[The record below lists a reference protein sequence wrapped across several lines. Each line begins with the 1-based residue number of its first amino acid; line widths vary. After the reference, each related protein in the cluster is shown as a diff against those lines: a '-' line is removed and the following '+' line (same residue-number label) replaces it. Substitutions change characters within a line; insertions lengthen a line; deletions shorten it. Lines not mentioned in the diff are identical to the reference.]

1 MMMEPKITITSE
13 ESNVLNFTLSDT
25 HFSLANSLRRIVLSE
40 IPTLVFRAFP
50 HSESK
55 IDIISNTTR
64 LNNEIIKQRIGCI
77 PIHITDVDFPY
88 KEYVV
93 EVDKKN
99 DSDVIELLTTEDFKV
114 KNIETDKYL
123 SPTAVK
129 ELFPPNQITGD
140 YIPITRLRPK
150 LSENI
155 DGEHIQFTSPFDIG
169 TAKEDG
175 MYNVVSACA
184 YGNTVDAVKAND
196 VWNDKQKELVKSNT
210 EQEEIDFQKANWFLL
225 EAKRITIPNSF
236 DFIVESV
243 GVFSNF
249 NIIYKA
255 CDIMIQKCN
264 KLIKDL
270 TDESDTKDII
280 IEKNTNSTVENEFII
295 TLKNEDYT
303 LGGALNYFLYERFY
317 EGNESLSFV
326 GFRVPHP
333 HIPNGVIRMAF
344 NKDEDIARVSQN
356 LIQAAEDI
364 ITTFTNNQNKFK

>member
-1 MMMEPKITITSE
+1 M
-13 ESNVLNFTLSDT
+13 
-25 HFSLANSLRRIVLSE
+25 
-40 IPTLVFRAFP
+40 
-50 HSESK
+50 
-55 IDIISNTTR
+55 
-64 LNNEIIKQRIGCI
+64 
-77 PIHITDVDFPY
+77 
-88 KEYVV
+88 
-93 EVDKKN
+93 
-99 DSDVIELLTTEDFKV
+99 
-114 KNIETDKYL
+114 
-123 SPTAVK
+123 
-129 ELFPPNQITGD
+129 
-140 YIPITRLRPK
+140 RPK

-249 NIIYKA
+249 SIIYKA

-280 IEKNTNSTVENEFII
+280 IEKNINSTVENEFII

-344 NKDEDIARVSQN
+344 NKDGDIARVSQN

-364 ITTFTNNQNKFK
+364 ITTFINIQNKFK